1 VGRELADRLERPV
14 IVTSPRKLL
23 PFALAALLALAG
35 CYSKAPPAV
44 DNDQETG
51 VTITRADVQWSFA
64 DSLKVTAP
72 PDLYASALPA
82 CARRVL
88 PPGWVQREN
97 TRAGDPGWNPVD
109 LSFTPAVP
117 LYLDRTSTMCGE
129 SVGVHVSAAGGAPLT
144 IRAYRMGWYG
154 GAGAR
159 LVWESQVL
167 TPPVISPD
175 SPSTSTTLVSPG
187 WPTLVR
193 LPVDPAWPPGV
204 YLITTVT
211 AGTVSGSAPLVVRS
225 GGPAAPYVMVHSTLT
240 WAAYSSYGGTSL
252 YRGPGGRSARALQSD
267 LARPTTGNGLAQ
279 FVYNELP
286 LVQFAERLGLTVD
299 HVTDIDLDA
308 WPSLLVGHATV
319 ILPGHNEYWTLR
331 MYDALVAARND
342 GINIAD
348 LGANEIYW
356 QTRITHDASG
366 AATAMFVARTLKQ
379 DPQGAAHP
387 DTTTVQ
393 WSADPLNR
401 DPTAVIGQ
409 GYSAVQVRGSVA
421 VLTMPSW
428 LSGGTGLTVGSL
440 LDGLVANEADGARAK
455 APGTP
460 PNLQVIAGGVLTR
473 RGFRTEPVTTT
484 YYSAP
489 SGAGVFAAGI
499 TYWTCNL
506 NDACPPGLGAASATR
521 FEVRALT
528 ANLLADFG
536 QPRFGSTHPSKRFVP
551 VSTEALQKMLPPK
564 AIGRYGPGI

>member
-1 VGRELADRLERPV
+1 M
-14 IVTSPRKLL
+14 IVPSSRKLL
-23 PFALAALLALAG
+23 PFALAALVALGG
-35 CYSKAPPAV
+35 CNSKAPQAV
-44 DNDQETG
+44 DKDPETD
-51 VTITRADVQWSFA
+51 VTIARADVQWSFA
-64 DSLKVTAP
+64 DSLRVTAP
-72 PDLYASALPA
+72 PDLYAVPAPA
-82 CARRVL
+82 CAHRVL

-97 TRAGDPGWNPVD
+97 ARTGDPGWNPVD
-109 LSFTPAVP
+109 LSMTPAVP
-117 LYLDRTSTMCGE
+117 LYLDRTSTLCGE

-159 LVWESQVL
+159 LVWESPVL
-167 TPPVISPD
+167 SPPPISPD
-175 SPSTSTTLVSPG
+175 SPSTRTTLVSPG

-193 LPVDPAWPPGV
+193 LPVGPTWTPGV
-204 YLITTVT
+204 YLIDTVI
-211 AGTVSGSAPLVVRS
+211 AGAVSGSAPLVVRS
-225 GGPAAPYVMVHSTLT
+225 GGAAAPYVMVHSTLT
-240 WAAYSSYGGTSL
+240 WAAYTSYGGTNL
-252 YRGPGGRSARALQSD
+252 YRGPGGRSARALQTA
-267 LARPTTGNGLAQ
+267 LARPTTGDGLAQ

-286 LVQFAERLGLTVD
+286 LVQFAERLGLPVD

-308 WPSLLVGHATV
+308 RPSLLVGHATV

-356 QTRITHDASG
+356 QTRITRDASG

-379 DPQGAAHP
+379 DPQATSQP
-387 DTTTVQ
+387 STSTVQ

-409 GYSAVQVRGSVA
+409 GYSAVQVRGSMA

-428 LSGGTGLTVGSL
+428 LSAGTGLSVGSL
-440 LDGLVANEADGARAK
+440 LDGLVANEADGVQAK

-460 PNLQVIAGGVLTR
+460 PNLQVIAGGVLMR

-489 SGAGVFAAGI
+489 SGAAVFAAGI

-528 ANLLADFG
+528 ANLLEAFG
-536 QPRFGSTHPSKRFVP
+536 RPRFGFTHPSTRFVP
-551 VSTEALQKMLPPK
+551 ASTGALQKLLPSK
-564 AIGRYGPGI
+564 AVGRYGPGV